1 MIKKEKDKKRKGIC
15 YLERH
20 EKSTRESSFELCAQR
35 LRAGRLTWRR
45 NSPGQREYATRTP
58 THASLRLAARRV
70 ASRRVALHKGYALIS
85 VRYAPLRF
93 SGFARV
99 HASEHS
105 KRRQLSRARDKG
117 VFAWAHLRHEEFLPR
132 LDPRRADPPLLLIV
146 RQRWIA
152 SSARLTWEIE
162 GMEIGVASDRL
173 LRPLLNTLKI
183 SLSTSWMNVE

>member
-1 MIKKEKDKKRKGIC
+1 MAKEFARA
-15 YLERH
+15 ERI
-20 EKSTRESSFELCAQR
+20 RD
-35 LRAGRLTWRR
+35 
-45 NSPGQREYATRTP
+45 
-58 THASLRLAARRV
+58 THAHARVPSPRRSARRV